1 MEDDKKEE
9 RVREGRDKKNKKIT
23 GGMRR
28 EIRREIRYETSRE
41 AKKRREETG
50 RK

>member
-23 GGMRR
+23 
-28 EIRREIRYETSRE
+28 RYEKRN
-41 AKKRREETG
+41 KKRD
-50 RK
+50 KV